1 MRARGT
7 ISPSGGHQAHL
18 NALAYMSD
26 SYFIGTVPRIH
37 GLINIRTRGSASG
50 VDVGLHQ
57 AARTKGEVVEGEAK
71 CEIGMM
77 VSLDHSI
84 FFHGPRDFRADQW
97 MFCEMESPW
106 AGDGRG
112 VVHQRIF
119 TRDGRL
125 IATCAQ
131 EVSDAWY

>member
-1 MRARGT
+1 
-7 ISPSGGHQAHL
+7 
-18 NALAYMSD
+18 MSD
-26 SYFIGTVPRIH
+26 SYFIGTVPRVH
-37 GLINIRTRGSASG
+37 GLLSVQTRASRRSQS
-50 VDVGLHQ
+50 L
-57 AARTKGEVVEGEAK
+57 AAQEVQRKRDDEQNATGEPK
-71 CEIGMM
+71 REIGMM

-84 FFHGPRDFRADQW
+84 FFHRPRDFRADEW

-125 IATCAQ
+125 IATCIQ
-131 EVSDAWY
+131 EVSPFQGEN